1 MQLTDI
7 FSGQALENKS
17 NEEINK
23 LIDIYIKLLK
33 EKTTISNK
41 TIHELLSLKK

>member
-23 LIDIYIKLLK
+23 MIDIYIKLLK
-33 EKTTISNK
+33 EKTTITNK
-41 TIHELLSLKK
+41 TIQELLSLKK

>member
-7 FSGQALENKS
+7 ISGQALENKS

-33 EKTTISNK
+33 EKTTITNK
-41 TIHELLSLKK
+41 TIQELLSLKK